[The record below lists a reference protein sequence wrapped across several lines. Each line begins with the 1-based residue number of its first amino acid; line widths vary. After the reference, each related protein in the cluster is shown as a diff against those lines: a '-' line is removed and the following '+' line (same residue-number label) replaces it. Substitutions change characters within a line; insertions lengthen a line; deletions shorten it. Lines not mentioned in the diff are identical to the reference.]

1 MSTAASV
8 FIVYICQ
15 QYWTEYH
22 SQSVLKSRHQLRET
36 KIYQNLIDGPSFHA
50 LKGAVVH
57 RKTLQ
62 DEVGTLINPN
72 SVGGFYP
79 LVIGQHG
86 VGKTTIIKMTI
97 NKLPSPKGIIYIDIP
112 MDEEGPL
119 NFIKALQKAIGWTE
133 DPILDASKRK
143 SSSFIVIVFMA
154 NILAAVSLSDVWE
167 SFYNAASKFNEDFGV
182 VPVVV
187 IDNANRIAARQ
198 RELLET
204 LQDRA
209 KSAADDSIVTFVFVS
224 SEGTVPRRMMGTL
237 NCV

>member
-1 MSTAASV
+1 MSTVASV

-36 KIYQNLIDGPSFHA
+36 KIYQNLINGPSFPA
-50 LKGAVVH
+50 LKGAVVQ
-57 RKTLQ
+57 RKALQ
-62 DEVGTLINPN
+62 DKLGSLINPN
-72 SVGGFYP
+72 SVGSFYP

-86 VGKTTIIKMTI
+86 VGKTTLIKMAI
-97 NKLPSPKGIIYIDIP
+97 NTLPSPKGIIYIDIP
-112 MDEEGPL
+112 LMDDVS
-119 NFIKALQKAIGWTE
+119 FIKALQKAIGWTE
-133 DPILDASKRK
+133 DPVLDASKRK

-154 NILAAVSLSDVWE
+154 NILVAVSLSDVWK
-167 SFYNAASKFNEDFGV
+167 SFYNVASKFKEEFGV

-187 IDNANRIAARQ
+187 MDNANRIAARQ
-198 RELLET
+198 LELLES

-209 KSAADDSIVTFVFVS
+209 KSAADDSIVRFVFVS
-224 SEGTVPRRMMGTL
+224 SEGTVLRRMMGTL